1 MTNIRPDKD
10 EIIKILNLE
19 TNRKWDNTTDKL
31 DELTFMS
38 GHYEFKITYNERKLY
53 NGKWTFEITD
63 LNQSNCDK
71 PHIMQGPFS
80 NDEKIKNGLE
90 SLPEMIKK

>member
-38 GHYEFKITYNERKLY
+38 EYYKFKITCNERKL
-53 NGKWTFEITD
+53 
-63 LNQSNCDK
+63 
-71 PHIMQGPFS
+71 
-80 NDEKIKNGLE
+80 
-90 SLPEMIKK
+90 